1 VSLLTELHK
10 HLVEVPLPLRLLRRS
25 FRTALPKLVRE
36 VSPEPID
43 PMADRFVA
51 NVDTAFE
58 EQVFD
63 VQQRQREADIH
74 HDRELDDFR

>member
-1 VSLLTELHK
+1 
-10 HLVEVPLPLRLLRRS
+10 
-25 FRTALPKLVRE
+25 VRE